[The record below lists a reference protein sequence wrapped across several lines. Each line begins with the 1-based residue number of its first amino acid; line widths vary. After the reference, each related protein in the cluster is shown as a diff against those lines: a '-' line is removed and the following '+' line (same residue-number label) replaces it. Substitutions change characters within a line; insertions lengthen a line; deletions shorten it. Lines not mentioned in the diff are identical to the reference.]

1 MFLNNLKNFLAKNS
15 VKKLLSDTKHIY
27 SDGYIKK
34 VGLIVDETE
43 GLQKQNILDLLVK
56 HNIDAKNITVLRFK
70 KSINT
75 TEKLSTDLFCY
86 NDIDWFGNFK
96 KASITDFIAQPF
108 DMLINYFENEKT
120 PLMHVA
126 LQSKAKFKV
135 GFSSVDHRLNQ
146 IIIRSNPAN
155 YTIFVTELFKYLK
168 ILNKI

>member
-15 VKKLLSDTKHIY
+15 VKKLLSDTKHTY

-56 HNIDAKNITVLRFK
+56 HNIDVKNITVLRFK

-108 DMLINYFENEKT
+108 DMLINYFEIEKT

-135 GFSSVDHRLNQ
+135 GFDTVDKRVNHF
-146 IIIRSNPAN
+146 IIKTLVEDFNE
-155 YTIFVTELFKYLK
+155 FVLELFKYLK